1 MSLFADE
8 RDPLADK
15 WLWGPRWERASGRL
29 RSWLWGCMEGETERQ
44 RERERERE
52 REERPLSA
60 EGIGPITG
68 PRLVWFFIY
77 HKIRPVLAKRNGFRD
92 RG

>member
-1 MSLFADE
+1 MRTSATLSPISGYGALVGSVL
-8 RDPLADK
+8 LADCAR
-15 WLWGPRWERASGRL
+15 GYGDARR
-29 RSWLWGCMEGETERQ
+29 ERQ
-44 RERERERE
+44 RDRETKRERA
-52 REERPLSA
+52 ERPLST

-77 HKIRPVLAKRNGFRD
+77 HKIRLVLAKRNGFRD